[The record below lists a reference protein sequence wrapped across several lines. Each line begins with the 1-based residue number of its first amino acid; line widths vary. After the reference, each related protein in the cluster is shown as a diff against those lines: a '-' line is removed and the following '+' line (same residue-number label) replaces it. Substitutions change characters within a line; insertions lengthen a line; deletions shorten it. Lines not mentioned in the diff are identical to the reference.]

1 MADSF
6 PSQPVN
12 NSITAPKKHNLRP
25 LARLYPYI
33 GRNKHLAGTAL
44 LALFGAACAMLALP
58 VAVRRMLD
66 HGFTGTDGGTM
77 NSYFIILLALAAFLA
92 LTSAIRYYSV
102 ITLGERV
109 VADLRRDV
117 FAHLSTLSMSFYDR
131 SHSGELVSRLAADTT
146 QIRSTVGATAS
157 IALRN
162 LIMAIGALV
171 MMVVTSV
178 KLSALVLL
186 AIPVVVIPLIGF
198 GRKVRVYTRHAQD
211 KLADANALAGEQ
223 IAAMR
228 TVQAFNAE
236 YLVSAR
242 FTALI
247 NTAFRAARQS
257 ILSRAFLTGSA
268 IFMVFGSVVGVLW
281 IGSHDTLNGTMSA
294 GALGQ
299 FVLYAIFAASSFGQ
313 LSEVGAEL
321 AQAAGATERLAELL
335 DEKSTIK
342 LPANP
347 LVLPVPPQGNIVF
360 DHVHFAYPVR
370 PDITVLADLNF
381 TVKAGETVA
390 IVGASGAGKSTVFSL
405 LLRFYDPLDG
415 NISLDG
421 VDLRQADLHQLRA
434 RFAYVPQDATIF
446 DGTLRDNIA
455 FGCKTAAEDD
465 IIKAAQVAHAYD
477 FITALPEGLN
487 TQVGER
493 GLALSGGQKQRI
505 AIARAILRNA
515 PVLLLDEATSAL
527 DAESEQLVQK
537 ALEGLMKN
545 RTTLVIA
552 HRLATVLKA
561 DRIMVIQ
568 DGRLVEEG
576 RHKNL
581 MQQNGFYARLAKLQ
595 FAGSTE

>member
-6 PSQPVN
+6 PAQQTN
-12 NSITAPKKHNLRP
+12 HRITAPKKYNLRP

-33 GRNKHLAGTAL
+33 SRNKRLAGAAL
-44 LALFGAACAMLALP
+44 LALSGAAGAMLALP

-66 HGFTGTDGGTM
+66 HGFTSTDGGTM

-102 ITLGERV
+102 IILGERV
-109 VADLRRDV
+109 VADFRRDV
-117 FAHLSTLSMSFYDR
+117 FAHLSTLSIAFYDR

-146 QIRSTVGATAS
+146 QIRSAVGATAS

-162 LIMAIGALV
+162 LIMAIGAII

-178 KLSALVLL
+178 KLSALALL

-198 GRKVRVYTRHAQD
+198 GRKVRAQTRHAQD
-211 KLADANALAGEQ
+211 RLADANALAGEQ

-228 TVQAFNAE
+228 IVQAFNAE
-236 YLVSAR
+236 HLVSAR
-242 FTALI
+242 FTILVNA
-247 NTAFRAARQS
+247 AFRAARQS
-257 ILSRAFLTGSA
+257 ILSRAFLTGLA

-321 AQAAGATERLAELL
+321 AQATGAAERLAELL
-335 DEKSTIK
+335 DEKATIK
-342 LPANP
+342 TPENP
-347 LVLPVPPQGNIVF
+347 LALPEPPQGNVVF
-360 DHVHFAYPVR
+360 DHVRFAYPVR
-370 PDITVLADLNF
+370 PDTTVLADLSF

-390 IVGASGAGKSTVFSL
+390 IVGASGAGKSTIFSL

-415 NISLDG
+415 TILLDG
-421 VDLRQADLHQLRA
+421 VDLRQTDLHQLRA
-434 RFAYVPQDATIF
+434 RFAYVAQDSTIF

-455 FGCKTAAEDD
+455 FGCETAHEET
-465 IIKAAQVAHAYD
+465 IIKAAQAANAYD
-477 FITALPEGLN
+477 FITALPDGLDAR
-487 TQVGER
+487 VGER

-537 ALEGLMKN
+537 ALEGLMEN

-561 DRIMVIQ
+561 DRIVVIQ
-568 DGRLVEEG
+568 DGQIVEEG
-576 RHKNL
+576 RHESL
-581 MQQNGFYARLAKLQ
+581 MKQNGLYARLAKLQ
-595 FAGSTE
+595 FAGQT

>member
-6 PSQPVN
+6 PSQQTN
-12 NSITAPKKHNLRP
+12 HRITAPKKHNLRP

-33 GRNKHLAGTAL
+33 GRNKRLVCTAL
-44 LALFGAACAMLALP
+44 VALFGAAGAMLALP

-117 FAHLSTLSMSFYDR
+117 FAHLSTLSTPFYDR

-146 QIRSTVGATAS
+146 QIRSAVGATAS

-162 LIMAIGALV
+162 LIMAIGAII

-198 GRKVRVYTRHAQD
+198 GRKVRAHTRRAQD
-211 KLADANALAGEQ
+211 RLADANALAGEQ
-223 IAAMR
+223 ISAMR

-236 YLVSAR
+236 HLVSAR
-242 FTALI
+242 FSALV

-257 ILSRAFLTGSA
+257 ILSRALLTGLA

-299 FVLYAIFAASSFGQ
+299 FVLYAIFAASAFGQ

-321 AQAAGATERLAELL
+321 AQATGAAERLAELL
-335 DEKSTIK
+335 DEKATIK
-342 LPANP
+342 TPENP
-347 LVLPVPPQGNIVF
+347 LPLPEPPQGNVVF
-360 DHVHFAYPVR
+360 DHVRFAYPVR
-370 PDITVLADLNF
+370 PDITVLADLSF

-390 IVGASGAGKSTVFSL
+390 IVGASGAGKSTIFSL
-405 LLRFYDPLDG
+405 LLRFYDPLAG
-415 NISLDG
+415 TVSLDG
-421 VDLRQADLHQLRA
+421 VDLRQADLHQLRT
-434 RFAYVPQDATIF
+434 RFAYVAQDLTIF

-455 FGCKTAAEDD
+455 FGCETAREED
-465 IIKAAQVAHAYD
+465 IIKAARAANAYD
-477 FITALPEGLN
+477 FITALPEGPGAR
-487 TQVGER
+487 VGER

-561 DRIMVIQ
+561 DRIVVIQ
-568 DGRLVEEG
+568 NGQIVETGKHES
-576 RHKNL
+576 L
-581 MQQNGFYARLAKLQ
+581 MKQDGFYARLARLQ
-595 FAGSTE
+595 FAGQA